1 MKFTTKSEYGL
12 KAVLDLAENF
22 GRGPRPIRNIAE
34 NQGIPENYLEQLLST
49 LRRAG
54 LVKSVRGAQGGYMLA
69 SSPKEITIGE
79 IIRILEGPI
88 APKNCVDD
96 ENPEICERAENC
108 VARMVWERL
117 KDSINE
123 VLDSITLYDM
133 CEEAKKLGSA
143 NNFMYYI

>member
-12 KAVLDLAENF
+12 KATMDLAENF
-22 GRGPRPIRNIAE
+22 GRGPRTIRSIAE

-54 LVKSVRGAQGGYMLA
+54 LVKSIRGAQGGYMLA
-69 SSPKEITIGE
+69 GSPKEITIGE
-79 IIRILEGPI
+79 IIRTLEGSV

-96 ENPEICERAENC
+96 ENPEVCERAESC
-108 VARMVWERL
+108 VTRMVWERL

-123 VLDSITLYDM
+123 VLDSITLYDL
-133 CEEAKKLGSA
+133 CEEAKKMCSA
-143 NNFMYYI
+143 NSFMYYI